1 MAQRYSLAVQHYSMT
16 LKYGTIYA
24 NKVFTN
30 GYFNYFCFKKK
41 KTNNNTLSCKE
52 TGFKKKLL
60 LL

>member
-1 MAQRYSLAVQHYSMT
+1 MAQRYSLAVQHYSMA

-30 GYFNYFCFKKK
+30 GYFNYFCLKKN
-41 KTNNNTLSCKE
+41 NNNTLSCKE